1 MSIIPTTRA
10 GYLFGARRRKIPWE
24 SEGPDTGK
32 RFQEGRA
39 SRMAGQKD
47 ISGLRPGYLDAPYGV
62 GRGFNPNKSDTLE
75 IDTSEDTWRTFDNQ
89 LEPRERS
96 PYG

>member
-1 MSIIPTTRA
+1 MSVLPTTRA

-24 SEGPDTGK
+24 SEGPDTGR
-32 RFQEGRA
+32 RFQRGRGQ
-39 SRMAGQKD
+39 RMAGQKN

-62 GRGFNPNKSDTLE
+62 GRGFTPKESGAWNVADGSDNWE
-75 IDTSEDTWRTFDNQ
+75 TFDER
-89 LEPRERS
+89 LEPPERN